1 MTMKECQVNHENL
14 WFSVI
19 LYVLET
25 GVPVA
30 GTWDLACIKEAILE
44 NQNID
49 EWPVNRCYLCAKYIC
64 EECPLTLNGNICLK
78 FYNNIGMYNFE
89 QQIVIFIYIAT
100 CFLELAGSSLHQCR
114 EYAFKRLYEIGIKNP
129 AAISRLKELRQYLSE
144 KGL

>member
-1 MTMKECQVNHENL
+1 MDLDVRKKHENL

-25 GVPVA
+25 GVPVD
-30 GTWDLACIKEAILE
+30 GVWDLACIKEAILE

-78 FYNNIGMYNFE
+78 FYNNIDKYNFE

-100 CFLELAGSSLHQCR
+100 CFLELAGASLQQCR
-114 EYAFKRLYEIGIKNP
+114 EYAFKRLYEIGINNP
-129 AAISRLKELRQYLSE
+129 VAISRLKELRQYLSE